1 MRVRVSG
8 VVAVC
13 GGGVRRGAGTRK
25 KLWAFREKWG
35 AFSEKCAG
43 FEQKRCTFARA
54 RGNAA
59 HRRATGCGIIGKAWC
74 DGHGEKDEM
83 RQCERKNDRLCD
95 GTREGRAEE
104 GYDRPPRAG
113 LGTWRPPT
121 SWVQRAD
128 MAECRGVSSWQWVS
142 TSGSREKQFSRAPDV
157 PALRLPAVYRSPR
170 SVGSCAVGA
179 AAEGVH
185 CKCRPFFS
193 QSGCKV
199 VHPPAREAAGRGG
212 GARFCHLD

>member
-8 VVAVC
+8 MVAVC

-35 AFSEKCAG
+35 AFSEKCAC
-43 FEQKRCTFARA
+43 FEQKRRTFARA

-74 DGHGEKDEM
+74 DGHGEKDGM
-83 RQCERKNDRLCD
+83 RQCERKNDRLCG

-157 PALRLPAVYRSPR
+157 PASRLPAVYRSPR

-179 AAEGVH
+179 TTEGVH

-199 VHPPAREAAGRGG
+199 GQPRA
-212 GARFCHLD
+212 